1 MARYA
6 MVDGD
11 GNVTNVCEWN
21 GTDDWSAPEGVAI
34 IECYETDAAEPGG
47 TYFDGVFARA
57 QAPVVDEPSIAEQV
71 AAMQAQLAALLAKVE

>member
-21 GTDDWSAPEGVAI
+21 GTDDWSAPEGVVV
-34 IECYETDAAEPGG
+34 IECSDTDAAEPGG
-47 TYFDGVFARA
+47 TYIDGVFARA
-57 QAPVVDEPSIAEQV
+57 QAPVVDEPNLADQV